1 MRMRCMLCMC
11 CAVALH
17 ASSAHSLV
25 ACFMLL
31 QPHGEEWPDQV
42 CSCKHAAGGDET
54 VALWKSGALPEL
66 LEAAGV
72 TWEPEPDAPSPEPES
87 KAP

>member
-1 MRMRCMLCMC
+1 M
-11 CAVALH
+11 
-17 ASSAHSLV
+17 
-25 ACFMLL
+25 
-31 QPHGEEWPDQV
+31 
-42 CSCKHAAGGDET
+42 
-54 VALWKSGALPEL
+54 ALWKSGALPEL